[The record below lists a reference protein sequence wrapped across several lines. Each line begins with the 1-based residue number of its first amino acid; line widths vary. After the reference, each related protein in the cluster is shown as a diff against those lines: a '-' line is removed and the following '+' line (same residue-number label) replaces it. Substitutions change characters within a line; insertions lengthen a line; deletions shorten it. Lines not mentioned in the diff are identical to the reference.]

1 MPPAGGVFQYV
12 LKDES
17 GTHSLGGLR
26 SSQDWYL
33 RYYLKAV
40 PGVADVASLGGFTQQ
55 YQVNVDPNRL
65 RSYGIPISRVAD
77 AVRASNRET
86 GARLLEF
93 GGAEYMIRGRGYVKS
108 SEDIAETVL
117 SSENGTP
124 IRIKDV
130 GRVVVGRHVGLEW
143 DGRSRFRHCGHARGR
158 QCAGSHRPSEEPT
171 EGYRGGLPKGVK
183 VVPVYD
189 RSELIRRSISNAR
202 LTLMEVILTVV
213 IVILFFLWHSPAR

>member
-1 MPPAGGVFQYV
+1 M

-77 AVRASNRET
+77 AV
-86 GARLLEF
+86 
-93 GGAEYMIRGRGYVKS
+93 
-108 SEDIAETVL
+108 
-117 SSENGTP
+117 
-124 IRIKDV
+124 
-130 GRVVVGRHVGLEW
+130 
-143 DGRSRFRHCGHARGR
+143 
-158 QCAGSHRPSEEPT
+158 
-171 EGYRGGLPKGVK
+171 
-183 VVPVYD
+183 
-189 RSELIRRSISNAR
+189 
-202 LTLMEVILTVV
+202 
-213 IVILFFLWHSPAR
+213 